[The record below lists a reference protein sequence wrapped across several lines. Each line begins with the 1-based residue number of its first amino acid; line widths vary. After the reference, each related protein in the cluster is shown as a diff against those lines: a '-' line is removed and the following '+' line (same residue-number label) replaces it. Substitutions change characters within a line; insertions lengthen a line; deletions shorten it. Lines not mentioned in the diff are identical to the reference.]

1 LKPEIPRQE
10 ADRRG
15 LCRHCKERGHLRRDF
30 PKLQQAQSRQTPAA
44 NPLSLNGNVS
54 QTWKFGE
61 KVFDASE
68 RVIEHHVEQEV
79 KRVKAPR
86 KENEPIHGYSAFE
99 RFLELAKV
107 MSPTGVVRVH

>member
-1 LKPEIPRQE
+1 LAPGMDADLVVLDE
-10 ADRRG
+10 A
-15 LCRHCKERGHLRRDF
+15 
-30 PKLQQAQSRQTPAA
+30 
-44 NPLSLNGNVS
+44 GNVS

-79 KRVKAPR
+79 KRIKAPR

-99 RFLELAKV
+99 PFLELAKV
-107 MSPTGVVRVH
+107 TSPTGVVRVH